1 MQSDYIVGL
10 EPVRGGGGAGNT
22 DAVTPGVNVK
32 HIIEAVDRSVERL
45 GTYIDVLQIQK
56 MDHDVPPEEI
66 IQTIHGWHEFISMQ
80 GLHKLLYRA
89 SELGKKAYCNTGVGL
104 FPSREQE
111 SPFRQLL
118 FRGTENGADKAIVER
133 VGDLAGSKG
142 ISMAQVVQ
150 AWLISNGCMSICA
163 LEMKERIDQA
173 INRGDEMPG
182 EGITERKR
190 SISTARSTIDDDRS
204 SRLTSSALDELN
216 ASHID
221 SSTSV
226 SLSIDTDISDAD
238 SAMGID
244 VGRASSSASVA
255 SSVYRFV
262 EEFGR
267 TYHAYKEGKYF
278 LPNDEQEQ
286 SRLDLQHAI
295 ALRIFDNELGLAPVS
310 KPNRVLDIGTGTGI
324 WAIEFA
330 DRNPESEVLG
340 TDLSPIQPE
349 YVPANCHFEID
360 DAEDEWAFSQKF
372 DYVHGRYMCTSIFDL
387 PKLFG
392 QIRDNLNPGGWVEF
406 QETVIDFKAVD
417 GSLEG
422 TALRRWNDHL
432 LEGIRKAGRDA
443 LSAFEYARH
452 MTDAGF
458 QNVQQKKFAVPAS
471 PWAKGR
477 NQKILGAMQMTNNL
491 EGVQG
496 ITMKIFTQVLGW
508 TREDAEL
515 LLVDVRKDMAD
526 KNIHAYITV

>member
-1 MQSDYIVGL
+1 MEVSSGTDERHEPPAEGSNEPNEEQGSLRTVQSTV
-10 EPVRGGGGAGNT
+10 
-22 DAVTPGVNVK
+22 
-32 HIIEAVDRSVERL
+32 
-45 GTYIDVLQIQK
+45 
-56 MDHDVPPEEI
+56 
-66 IQTIHGWHEFISMQ
+66 
-80 GLHKLLYRA
+80 
-89 SELGKKAYCNTGVGL
+89 
-104 FPSREQE
+104 
-111 SPFRQLL
+111 
-118 FRGTENGADKAIVER
+118 
-133 VGDLAGSKG
+133 
-142 ISMAQVVQ
+142 
-150 AWLISNGCMSICA
+150 
-163 LEMKERIDQA
+163 
-173 INRGDEMPG
+173 
-182 EGITERKR
+182 
-190 SISTARSTIDDDRS
+190 DDDRS

-244 VGRASSSASVA
+244 PGRASSSASVA

-267 TYHAYKEGKYF
+267 TYHAYKGKYF

-295 ALRIFDNELGLAPVS
+295 ALRIFNDKLGLAPVS
-310 KPNRVLDIGTGTGI
+310 NPHRVLDIGTGTGI

-330 DRNPESEVLG
+330 DRYPASEVLG

-392 QIRDNLNPGGWVEF
+392 QIYENLNPGGWVEF

-443 LSAFEYARH
+443 LSALEYARH

-458 QNVQQKKFAVPAS
+458 HNVEQKRFAVPAS

-496 ITMKIFTQVLGW
+496 ITMKIFCQVLGW
-508 TREDAEL
+508 TREDAEML
-515 LLVDVRKDMAD
+515 LMDVRKDMAD
-526 KNIHAYITV
+526 KNIHAYITTMSVWGQKPQEPGRSAV